1 MEEQIK
7 NLETKIDSIQVDIK
21 KMKSYFAWTF
31 WVTIA
36 LFILPLIGLLIAVPK
51 FLNSY
56 GNLDNID
63 SAQNINTDSLNDL
76 LNQIK

>member
-7 NLETKIDSIQVDIK
+7 NLEAKIDAIQADVK
-21 KMKSYFAWTF
+21 KMKRYFLLTF

-36 LFILPLIGLLIAVPK
+36 LFILPLIGLIFAIPK

-56 GNLDNID
+56 ANIDLPQDNSNLD
-63 SAQNINTDSLNDL
+63 INSLLDNL
-76 LNQIK
+76 

>member
-7 NLETKIDSIQVDIK
+7 NLEIKIDAIQADVK
-21 KMKSYFAWTF
+21 KMKRYFLLTF

-36 LFILPLIGLLIAVPK
+36 LFILPLIGLVFAIPK

-56 GNLDNID
+56 VNIDIPDNSSLDINSLLDN
-63 SAQNINTDSLNDL
+63 L
-76 LNQIK
+76 

>member
-1 MEEQIK
+1 MDEQIK
-7 NLETKIDSIQVDIK
+7 NLETKIDAIQTDIK

-36 LFILPLIGLLIAVPK
+36 LFILPLIGLVIAIPK

-56 GNLDNID
+56 SNIE
-63 SAQNINTDSLNDL
+63 SATDMKNVDINSITEL